1 MAKALPKIN
10 DVKKTPMK
18 EVLGKD
24 GAPKKTRGRP
34 KKFKTL
40 AEVEADINLREYQ
53 KLKKKFDKLKAS
65 KKAKITPAKISPT
78 FYPLMQDLN

>member
-1 MAKALPKIN
+1 MAKSLPKIN

-34 KKFKTL
+34 KKLQTL
-40 AEVEADINLREYQ
+40 AEVQADINLKEFQ
-53 KLKKKFDKLKAS
+53 KAQKKL
-65 KKAKITPAKISPT
+65 AKVQ
-78 FYPLMQDLN
+78 L